1 MAVGQSIS
9 MMDSALRVSGSIDYT
24 LNFELPRMLHAGML
38 RSPHAHAR
46 IIKVDTSRANK
57 LPGVVTTLT
66 REDLIGDHIDPHFGL
81 ILQDQTPVALDRVRF
96 VGELVAAVAA
106 VDADTASEALEMID
120 VEYEELPAVFDAE
133 EALKPGAP
141 LLYPGPRRVIAGRG
155 DVTARSLEGTN
166 IVHLFKQRKGDIVQG
181 FRESDQIFENTF
193 LSPAV
198 NHVALEP
205 HVVVAQFMN
214 GRLTVW
220 TCTQNPHVIQR
231 QLAGIFKVPLADVRV
246 IVFTLG
252 GGFGGKLNCKLEPAA
267 ALLARKTGR
276 PVRIVATRAD
286 CFLLGVQHEC
296 RIKLKTGVK
305 RDGGLVATEAY
316 CYYNSGAYGDT
327 SPNLITR
334 GYAASGPYRVPHLC
348 MDSYGV
354 YTNTAPSAAFRGY
367 GITQVAWA
375 HETQMDIIADALS
388 LDPAELLLKN
398 VLQKGDPFTTGEPMP
413 EMHYNEL
420 IESALKKIRWR
431 DEPLVVRDG
440 NKIRAKGIGVIV
452 KGMATPTT
460 STSTVKLNADGS
472 LNVLTSSVEMG
483 QGLKT
488 ALAQIAASE
497 IGLPVG
503 RVRVSEPDTAFTPF
517 DLMTAASRATFCMG
531 TAIREAIADV
541 KNQLRDL
548 AATQLEANKED
559 LLLQDG
565 KIMVRGVAGR
575 SLSYIDA
582 IRASKT
588 NNLLGHGVF
597 VSGSGPDGSPVVMD
611 FETGQGYGSAEWHP
625 AVVVC
630 EVEVDTET
638 GHVTVPRI
646 HADLYA
652 GKVINPRL
660 CELQIQGA
668 ATFGLGQVLFEQ
680 LVQDTN
686 GSITNPNLSDYMI
699 PSFHDVPAEL
709 SVHMLEPHGVTDVHG
724 VGETAIPPARPAIGN
739 AISRAIGTHFLDLPI
754 TPEKVLQALE
764 KQRHPEWSE
773 KK

>member
-9 MMDSALRVSGSIDYT
+9 MVDSTLRVSGAIDYT
-24 LNFELPRMLHAGML
+24 LNFELPRMLHARLL

-46 IIKVDTSRANK
+46 IVTIDASRALK
-57 LPGVVTTLT
+57 HPGVASVLT
-66 REDLIGDHIDPHFGL
+66 RNDLIGDHIDPYFGL
-81 ILQDQTPVALDRVRF
+81 ILQDQTPVALERVRY
-96 VGELVAAVAA
+96 VGEPVAAVAA
-106 VDADTASEALEMID
+106 VDADTATEALELID
-120 VEYEELPAVFDAE
+120 VEYEEMPAVFDAE
-133 EALKPGAP
+133 EALKPDAP
-141 LLYPGPRRVIAGRG
+141 LLYPGPRRVIFGRN
-155 DVTARSLEGTN
+155 DVSARSLAGTN
-166 IVHLFKQRKGDIVQG
+166 IVHLFKQRKGDITQG
-181 FRESDQIFENTF
+181 FRQSDEVFENIY

-205 HVVVAQFMN
+205 HVTVAQFAE
-214 GRLTVW
+214 GRITVW
-220 TCTQNPHVIQR
+220 TCSQNPHVIQR
-231 QLAGIFKVPLADVRV
+231 QIAGIFKVPLADVRI

-267 ALLARKTGR
+267 VLLAKKTGR
-276 PVRIVATRAD
+276 PVRIVAQRAD

-296 RIKLKTGVK
+296 KIKLKTGVK
-305 RDGGLVATEAY
+305 HDGTLVAVEAF

-334 GYAASGPYRVPHLC
+334 GYAATGPYRVPNLY

-375 HETQMDIIADALS
+375 HETQMDIIADALGMDP
-388 LDPAELLLKN
+388 LDLRLKN

-420 IESALKKIRWR
+420 LAGAVEKIGWKKG
-431 DEPLVVRDG
+431 PLVVREG
-440 NKIRAKGIGVIV
+440 NKIRAKGLAVIV

-460 STSTVKLNADGS
+460 SSSTCKLNADGS

-497 IGLPVG
+497 MSLPVE
-503 RVRVSEPDTAFTPF
+503 RVRVSEPDTAYTPF

-531 TAIREAIADV
+531 NAIRAAVKDIREQLLDIA
-541 KNQLRDL
+541 
-548 AATQLEANKED
+548 AAQLEAAKDD
-559 LLLQDG
+559 LVLQDG
-565 KIMVRGVAGR
+565 KVMVRGAGGK
-575 SLSYIDA
+575 SLSYIEV
-582 IRASKT
+582 IRSSKA
-588 NNLLGHGVF
+588 NNILGHGTF

-625 AVVVC
+625 AVIAC

-638 GHVTVPRI
+638 GQVKIPRL
-646 HADLYA
+646 HGELYA

-660 CELQIQGA
+660 CELQIEGA
-668 ATFGLGQVLFEQ
+668 SIIGIGQVLFED

-686 GSITNPNLSDYMI
+686 GSITNPNLGDYMI
-699 PSFHDVPAEL
+699 PSFEDVPATMT
-709 SVHMLEPHGVTDVHG
+709 VHLLEPHGVTEVHG
-724 VGETAIPPARPAIGN
+724 IGETSIPPVRPAIGN
-739 AISRAIGTHFLDLPI
+739 AISRAVGHHFLDLPI
-754 TPEKVLQALE
+754 TPEKILRALE
-764 KQRHPEWSE
+764 NQRKS
-773 KK
+773 

>member
-1 MAVGQSIS
+1 MAVGQAIS
-9 MMDSALRVSGSIDYT
+9 MVDSTLRVSGAVDYT
-24 LNFELPRMLHAGML
+24 LNFEVPRMLHACML

-46 IIKVDTSRANK
+46 IVKVGASRTAK
-57 LPGVVTTLT
+57 HPGVAAVLT
-66 REDLIGDHIDPHFGL
+66 RDDLIGDHIDPYFGL
-81 ILQDQTPVALDRVRF
+81 ILQDQTPVALDRVRY
-96 VGELVAAVAA
+96 VGEPVAAVAA
-106 VDADTASEALEMID
+106 VDADTAAEALELID

-133 EALKPGAP
+133 EALKPDAP

-166 IVHLFKQRKGDIVQG
+166 IVHLFKQRKGDTARG
-181 FRESDQIFENTF
+181 FRESDRIFENTF
-193 LSPAV
+193 VSPAV

-205 HVVVAQFMN
+205 HVAVAQFN
-214 GRLTVW
+214 DGRITVW

-231 QLAGIFKVPLADVRV
+231 QLAGMFKVPLADVRV

-252 GGFGGKLNCKLEPAA
+252 GGFGSKLNCKLEPAA
-267 ALLARKTGR
+267 VLLAKKTGR
-276 PVRIVATRAD
+276 PVRIAPRRAE
-286 CFLLGVQHEC
+286 CFFLGMQHEC
-296 RIKLKTGVK
+296 KIKLKTGVK
-305 RDGGLVATEAY
+305 RDGTLLAEEAH

-334 GYAASGPYRVPHLC
+334 GYAATGPYRVPHLW

-375 HETQMDIIADALS
+375 HETQMDIIADALG
-388 LDPAELLLKN
+388 LDPAELRLKN

-420 IESALKKIRWR
+420 IESALKKIGWN
-431 DEPLVVRDG
+431 DEPLVVREG

-497 IGLPVG
+497 MQLPVK

-531 TAIREAIADV
+531 TAIREAVADI
-541 KNQLRDL
+541 KNQLLDI
-548 AATQLEANKED
+548 AAALLEANKED
-559 LLLQDG
+559 LVFEDG
-565 KIMVRGVAGR
+565 KIMVRGVAGK
-575 SLSYIDA
+575 SVSYIDA
-582 IRASKT
+582 IRTSKAS
-588 NNLLGHGVF
+588 NLLGHGVF
-597 VSGSGPDGSPVVMD
+597 VSGSGPDGNPVVMD

-630 EVEVDTET
+630 EVEVDIET
-638 GHVTVPRI
+638 GQVRLPKM
-646 HADLYA
+646 HAELYA

-668 ATFGLGQVLFEQ
+668 TTFGLGQVLFEE
-680 LVQDTN
+680 VAQDTN

-699 PSFHDVPAEL
+699 PSFHDVPTEL
-709 SVHMLEPHGVTDVHG
+709 SVRMLEPHGVTEVHG
-724 VGETAIPPARPAIGN
+724 IGETAIPPARPAIGN
-739 AISRAIGTHFLDLPI
+739 AISRAVGHHFLDLPI
-754 TPEKVLQALE
+754 TAEKILRALE
-764 KQRHPEWSE
+764 NQKQR
-773 KK
+773 K

>member
-1 MAVGQSIS
+1 VIFG
-9 MMDSALRVSGSIDYT
+9 
-24 LNFELPRMLHAGML
+24 
-38 RSPHAHAR
+38 
-46 IIKVDTSRANK
+46 RA
-57 LPGVVTTLT
+57 
-66 REDLIGDHIDPHFGL
+66 
-81 ILQDQTPVALDRVRF
+81 
-96 VGELVAAVAA
+96 
-106 VDADTASEALEMID
+106 
-120 VEYEELPAVFDAE
+120 
-133 EALKPGAP
+133 
-141 LLYPGPRRVIAGRG
+141 
-155 DVTARSLEGTN
+155 DVTARSLAGTN
-166 IVHLFKQRKGDIVQG
+166 IVHLFKQRKGDIAQG
-181 FRESDQIFENTF
+181 FRESEHIFENTF
-193 LSPAV
+193 VSPAV

-205 HVVVAQFMN
+205 HVAVAQVAD
-214 GRLTVW
+214 GRITVW

-231 QLAGIFKVPLADVRV
+231 QIAGIFKVPIADVRI

-252 GGFGGKLNCKLEPAA
+252 GGFGAKLNSKLEPAA
-267 ALLARKTGR
+267 VLLAKKTGR
-276 PVRIVATRAD
+276 PVRIVARRAE

-296 RIKLKTGVK
+296 KVKLKTGVK
-305 RDGGLVATEAY
+305 RDGSLVAVEAF

-334 GYAASGPYRVPHLC
+334 GYAATGPYRVPHLY

-375 HETQMDIIADALS
+375 HETQMDIIADALA
-388 LDPAELLLKN
+388 LDPVELRLKN

-420 IESALKKIRWR
+420 IESAVEKIGWKKG
-431 DEPLVVRDG
+431 PLVVRQG
-440 NKIRAKGIGVIV
+440 NKVRAKGIGVIV

-460 STSTVKLNADGS
+460 STSTVKLNSDGS

-497 IGLPVG
+497 IGLPVE
-503 RVRVSEPDTAFTPF
+503 RVRISEPDTAFTPF

-531 TAIREAIADV
+531 NAIREAV
-541 KNQLRDL
+541 KDIREQLFDI
-548 AATQLEANKED
+548 AATQLEAAKED
-559 LLLQDG
+559 LVLHEG
-565 KIMVRGVAGR
+565 KIMVRGVAGK
-575 SLSYIDA
+575 SLAYVDA
-582 IRASKT
+582 IRLSKAS
-588 NNLLGHGVF
+588 NLLGHGVF

-638 GHVTVPRI
+638 GQVKVPRM
-646 HADLYA
+646 HAEIYA

-660 CELQIQGA
+660 CALQIEGA
-668 ATFGLGQVLFEQ
+668 SIFGLGQVLYEE

-699 PSFHDVPAEL
+699 PSFEDVPAAMT
-709 SVHMLEPHGVTDVHG
+709 VHLLEPHGVTDVHG

-739 AISRAIGTHFLDLPI
+739 AISRAVGHHFLDLPI
-754 TPEKVLQALE
+754 TPEKILRALE
-764 KQRHPEWSE
+764 NQKQR
-773 KK
+773 

>member
-1 MAVGQSIS
+1 MAIGQPIS
-9 MMDSALRVSGSIDYT
+9 MVDSQLRVSGAIDYT
-24 LNFELPRMLHAGML
+24 LNFELPRMLHAAML

-46 IIKVDTSRANK
+46 IVNIDASRAAN
-57 LPGVVTTLT
+57 LPGVIAVLT
-66 REDLIGDHIDPHFGL
+66 GADLVGDHIDPYFGL
-81 ILQDQTPVALDRVRF
+81 IIQDQTPVALDRVRF
-96 VGELVAAVAA
+96 VGEPVAAVAA
-106 VDADTASEALEMID
+106 VDSDTAAEALALID

-133 EALKPGAP
+133 DALRPGAP
-141 LLYPGPRRVIAGRG
+141 LLYPGPRRVIPGRP

-166 IVHLFKQRKGDIVQG
+166 IVHLFKQRKGDVAQG

-193 LSPAV
+193 ASPAV

-205 HVVVAQFMN
+205 HVVVAQVTD
-214 GRLTVW
+214 GRITVW
-220 TCTQNPHVIQR
+220 TCNQNPHVIQR
-231 QLAGIFKVPLADVRV
+231 QLAGIFKVPIADVRV

-252 GGFGGKLNCKLEPAA
+252 GGFGGKLNSKLEPAA
-267 ALLARKTGR
+267 VLLARKTGR
-276 PVRIVATRAD
+276 PVRIAAPRSE

-296 RIKLKTGVK
+296 TIKLKTGVR
-305 RDGGLVATEAY
+305 RDGTLVAAEAL

-334 GYAASGPYRVPHLC
+334 GYAATGPYRVPHLH
-348 MDSYGV
+348 MDSFGV

-375 HETQMDIIADALS
+375 HERQMDMIADALA
-388 LDPAELLLKN
+388 LDPVELRMKN
-398 VLQKGDPFTTGEPMP
+398 ILQKGDAFTTGEPMP

-420 IESALKKIRWR
+420 IAAAVEKIGWRKDALVER
-431 DEPLVVRDG
+431 EG
-440 NKIRAKGIGVIV
+440 NRIRAKGIGVII

-488 ALAQIAASE
+488 ALAQIAADE
-497 IGLPVG
+497 IALPVG
-503 RVRVSEPDTAFTPF
+503 RVRISEPDTAFTPF

-531 TAIREAIADV
+531 TAIREAVKDVREQLLDIA
-541 KNQLRDL
+541 
-548 AATQLEANKED
+548 AAHLEASRDD
-559 LLLQDG
+559 LVLQDG
-565 KIMVRGVAGR
+565 KIMVRGVAGKAIT
-575 SLSYIDA
+575 YIDA
-582 IRASKT
+582 IRLSKA

-638 GHVTVPRI
+638 GQITVPRL
-646 HADLYA
+646 HAELYA

-660 CELQIQGA
+660 CELQIEGA
-668 ATFGLGQVLFEQ
+668 TTFGLGQVLFEE
-680 LVQDTN
+680 VAQDTN
-686 GSITNPNLSDYMI
+686 GGITNPNLSDYMI
-699 PSFHDVPAEL
+699 PSFRDVPAEL
-709 SVHMLEPHGVTDVHG
+709 TVHLLEPHGVTDVHG
-724 VGETAIPPARPAIGN
+724 IGETAIPPARPAIGN
-739 AISRAIGTHFLDLPI
+739 AISRAVGYQFLDLPI
-754 TPEKVLQALE
+754 TPEKVLRALE
-764 KQRHPEWSE
+764 KQG
-773 KK
+773 KG

>member
-1 MAVGQSIS
+1 MAIGQPIS
-9 MMDSALRVSGSIDYT
+9 MVDSQLRVSGAIDYT
-24 LNFELPRMLHAGML
+24 LNFELPRMLHAAML

-46 IIKVDTSRANK
+46 IVNIDASRAAN
-57 LPGVVTTLT
+57 LPGVIAVLT
-66 REDLIGDHIDPHFGL
+66 GADLVGDHIDPYFGL
-81 ILQDQTPVALDRVRF
+81 IIQDQTPVALDRVRF
-96 VGELVAAVAA
+96 VGEPVAAVAA
-106 VDADTASEALEMID
+106 VDSDTAAEALALID

-133 EALKPGAP
+133 DALRPGAP
-141 LLYPGPRRVIAGRG
+141 LLYPGPRRVIPGRP

-166 IVHLFKQRKGDIVQG
+166 IVHLFKQRKGDVAQG

-193 LSPAV
+193 ASPAV

-205 HVVVAQFMN
+205 HVVVAQVTD
-214 GRLTVW
+214 GRITVW
-220 TCTQNPHVIQR
+220 TCNQNPHVIQR
-231 QLAGIFKVPLADVRV
+231 QLAGIFKVPIADVRV

-252 GGFGGKLNCKLEPAA
+252 GGFGGKLNSKLEPAA
-267 ALLARKTGR
+267 VLLARKTGR
-276 PVRIVATRAD
+276 PVRIAAPRSE

-296 RIKLKTGVK
+296 TIKLKTGVR
-305 RDGGLVATEAY
+305 RDGTLVAAEAL

-334 GYAASGPYRVPHLC
+334 GYAATGPYRVPHLH
-348 MDSYGV
+348 MDSFGV

-375 HETQMDIIADALS
+375 HERQMDMIADALA
-388 LDPAELLLKN
+388 LDPVELRMKN
-398 VLQKGDPFTTGEPMP
+398 ILQKGDAFTTGEPMP

-420 IESALKKIRWR
+420 IAAAVEKIGWR
-431 DEPLVVRDG
+431 KDAIVEREG
-440 NKIRAKGIGVIV
+440 NRIRAKGIGVII

-488 ALAQIAASE
+488 ALAQIAADE
-497 IGLPVG
+497 IALPVG
-503 RVRVSEPDTAFTPF
+503 RVRISEPDTAFTPF

-531 TAIREAIADV
+531 TAIREAVKDVREQLLDIA
-541 KNQLRDL
+541 
-548 AATQLEANKED
+548 AAHLEASRDD
-559 LLLQDG
+559 LVLQDG
-565 KIMVRGVAGR
+565 KIMVRGVAGKAIT
-575 SLSYIDA
+575 YIDA
-582 IRASKT
+582 IRLSKA

-638 GHVTVPRI
+638 GQITVPRL
-646 HADLYA
+646 HAELYA

-660 CELQIQGA
+660 CELQIEGA
-668 ATFGLGQVLFEQ
+668 TTFGLGQVLFEE
-680 LVQDTN
+680 VAQDTN
-686 GSITNPNLSDYMI
+686 GGITNPNLSDYMI
-699 PSFHDVPAEL
+699 PSFRDVPAEL
-709 SVHMLEPHGVTDVHG
+709 TVHLLEPHGVTDVHG
-724 VGETAIPPARPAIGN
+724 IGETAIPPARPAIGN
-739 AISRAIGTHFLDLPI
+739 AISRAVGYQFLDLPI
-754 TPEKVLQALE
+754 TPEKVLRALE
-764 KQRHPEWSE
+764 KQG
-773 KK
+773 KG